1 MSEVPEPYAVRG
13 GPFDLKLSRKQDTV
27 TLTVVGDKG
36 DLVASI
42 NFSVSSV
49 PRLIAALEMI
59 SK

>member
-1 MSEVPEPYAVRG
+1 MSDVPEPYAVRG
-13 GPFDLKLSRKQDTV
+13 GPFDLKLSRRKDTV

-49 PRLIAALEMI
+49 PRFIAALKTI
-59 SK
+59 RN